1 MVGMLLAALDQTV
14 VATALPTIVGE
25 LGGLEHLSWVVTAYL
40 LTSTASSPLYGKIS
54 DLYGRRRVFQFAI
67 VVFLVGSALAGL
79 SQSMLQ
85 LIVCRAVQGLG
96 AGGLMV
102 LALTIIGDILSPRER
117 GRYQGYMGS
126 VFAFASVV
134 GPLLG
139 GLCVDHLTWRWV
151 FYINLPI
158 GAVALVVTSFALN
171 LPFVRQPHRIDYEG
185 AGLLVAGVSCILL
198 VTVWGGI
205 EYPWGSPTII
215 GLVVAGVV
223 LIGLFAVREHYAAE
237 PILPLRLFR
246 NRVFTIT
253 GAAAFILGL
262 GMMGG
267 VIFLPLYLQVATGA
281 SPTSSG
287 LLVLPLMVG
296 IVTMSITTGRLITS
310 TGRYKHFPIVG
321 SVLMGV
327 GLYLLSLMDTTTG
340 RLQSSLFMLVLGL
353 GLGMIMQVLVIAL
366 QNAVAYRDLGIATSS
381 NTFFRS
387 LGGAFGSALFGAIL
401 SSRLAYYLPR
411 LLPPGSASVDPAL
424 LTGSPAMIHTL
435 PPDVQ
440 TGLVEA
446 FARSLSPVF
455 FWAVPFAVLSLLLV
469 VAIPELPLRDTAHI
483 GTVGPAAVPEA
494 AGEALP

>member
-296 IVTMSITTGRLITS
+296 IVTMSITTGRLITT

-483 GTVGPAAVPEA
+483 GTVGPAAVQEA
-494 AGEALP
+494 SGQALP